1 MLADKG
7 GTKGWVDIHAHIL
20 PGVDDG
26 ASDWEETNEMLRR
39 AYEQGITHIIAT
51 PHYVSGQ
58 DTHSLREMV
67 KKLRE
72 TAFSISENMMV
83 DLGQEVQYFEEL
95 PSFLE
100 QGKVLTLSGSR
111 YVLVEF
117 LPGDGY
123 MRLFRAVRSLVQSSY
138 LPVIAHAE
146 RYNCLKENG
155 RTMELVRGGAYMQ
168 MNAGSLGGGLFDRR
182 AAWCR
187 KEILRGNI
195 HFIATDMHGV
205 VIRPPELGEAVRWMA
220 RQNRNGQDAGW
231 MVKRLLR
238 QNQEHILR
246 DTVL

>member
-1 MLADKG
+1 MADKG

-26 ASDWEETNEMLRR
+26 ASDWEETGEMLCK
-39 AYEQGITHIIAT
+39 AHKQGITHIIAT

-58 DTHSLREMV
+58 DTKRLREMM
-67 KKLRE
+67 KRLKE

-83 DLGQEVQYFEEL
+83 SLGQEVQYFEEL

-100 QGKVLTLSGSR
+100 QGKVLTLAGSR
-111 YVLVEF
+111 YV
-117 LPGDGY
+117 
-123 MRLFRAVRSLVQSSY
+123 RLFRAVRRLVQSSY

-155 RTMELVRGGAYMQ
+155 RTMELVRCGAYLQ

-195 HFIATDMHGV
+195 HFIATDTS
-205 VIRPPELGEAVRWMA
+205 A
-220 RQNRNGQDAGW
+220 
-231 MVKRLLR
+231 
-238 QNQEHILR
+238 
-246 DTVL
+246 